1 MIEVK
6 NNVVNAHGSVRDLL
20 VDFTCLTNALYVSG
34 ISRTCLV
41 AAFHC
46 AFDDTI
52 EKIVDERYPV
62 DKGADDE

>member
-6 NNVVNAHGSVRDLL
+6 NNVVNAQGRVSDLL
-20 VDFTCLTNALYVSG
+20 ADFSCLTNALYVSG

-46 AFDDTI
+46 AFDDSITCK
-52 EKIVDERYPV
+52 KIVDERYPV
-62 DKGADDE
+62 DK